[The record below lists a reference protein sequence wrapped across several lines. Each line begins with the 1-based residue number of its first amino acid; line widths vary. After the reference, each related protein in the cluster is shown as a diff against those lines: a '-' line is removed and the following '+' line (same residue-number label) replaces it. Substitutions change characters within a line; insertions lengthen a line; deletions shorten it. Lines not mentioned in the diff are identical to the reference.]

1 MSDCLC
7 SSRLEQQQGGGEARV
22 EIDEVFLYDCNRKS
36 RQQGQ
41 LVVTAT
47 HLTFQPAIATG
58 RKVSF
63 PLHIILETR
72 AVSHPGSPLKI
83 EATILVS
90 DQEQPARIALEFGDR
105 QQERD
110 AALLALR
117 RASAPGSVEAIRA
130 TLCPAKAKD
139 DVVCDVLL
147 QREGERETARM
158 VLGVDSLSFE
168 PGGGSADGSAE
179 GVTVQLTQLTH
190 IKSSDEAIAGAPES
204 WSGAGVSSMLN
215 GAMMRFSFREP
226 AAPRPPQIELR
237 IAVSQDVRASKV
249 TWVIEFA
256 TAAERDRLIVDMQAR
271 WTAARSQ
278 RNGPSSPPQGASRLV
293 SFAGISTSIANVVP
307 ERVEIVSMYKTD
319 QGAKGRFVIECFAGG
334 STWQVI
340 KRYSEFHAL
349 RESLLKCQAPINE
362 VAFPAKTWWSNIDQ
376 DMADRRE
383 ALEPWLNQVIEVC
396 SPAAAG
402 MSADDPA
409 DPLGGSFSASS
420 GGGRADMFLPSPA
433 APVAALDPSIPAMDY
448 SAASGSFHPRN
459 SATADPHLH
468 AASRLLS
475 QFFSV
480 EDVMESPGRGLT
492 RAAGV
497 TSRPRAGTVDL
508 QWPADPTDSVAAV
521 EAVLPALPCGVNC
534 ELLNQLGGGP
544 AKAGWMYLEKRLP
557 GIGTSWGWVKRWF
570 VVWPQTAHP
579 KHGHLLFYFESESSR
594 SAEGTIQ
601 LVAPVIRAP
610 KSDRE
615 QYFSMRLNARQIR
628 GVSMRPGESDLSLA
642 DLDTFDSKFI
652 LGQTREKSNIG
663 TSSCRPGRQDTSD
676 ESTLPEHGIEE
687 WINTLRKAGPE
698 WRMREQEVSRSDW
711 LLKRGGA
718 LGVSMWQRR
727 WVELRGLEMLCYERA
742 GDHPSGCWNVA
753 DYTLCLPVLPNAH
766 RDREFILVPTS
777 AWTDDKDGSDDDAT
791 TAHIFCA
798 PSSDSYLAWRRA
810 LGNAGAGMAT
820 AEQLAKLP
828 SIVGQWG
835 VLASLGQSFGGLGS
849 TASIGQAM
857 ASPEDFDVMKLVGQ
871 GGFGKVFL
879 VKRRGEEESLENLL
893 AMKVMDKAQL
903 LDNKQEYHIKEELSI
918 LAEMDHPFIITL
930 EQAFHTPAKLY
941 LVFEFMPGG
950 DLYVTAQGRVD
961 GKYTEEESVF
971 IVAEVTLAIGHL
983 HDRGIAFRDL

>member
-1 MSDCLC
+1 M
-7 SSRLEQQQGGGEARV
+7 
-22 EIDEVFLYDCNRKS
+22 EIDDVFLYDCNRKS
-36 RQQGQ
+36 RQQGR

-47 HLTFQPAIATG
+47 HLTFQPAIASG

-83 EATILVS
+83 EATVLVS

-130 TLCPAKAKD
+130 TLRPEPQVPKD
-139 DVVCDVLL
+139 DVVCDVML
-147 QREGERETARM
+147 QREGDPETARM
-158 VLGVDSLSFE
+158 VLGVESLSFE
-168 PGGGSADGSAE
+168 PGGAGAAGSAE
-179 GVTVQLTQLTH
+179 GVTVALTQLTR
-190 IKSSDEAIAGAPES
+190 IKSSDEQIAAAPES

-226 AAPRPPQIELR
+226 TAPRPPQIELR

-271 WTAARSQ
+271 WTAARSKH
-278 RNGPSSPPQGASRLV
+278 NGPSSPPQGASRLV

-319 QGAKGRFVIECFAGG
+319 QGAKGRFVVECFAGG

-349 RESLLKCQAPINE
+349 RESLLRTAQAPIDE

-409 DPLGGSFSASS
+409 DPLGGSFNASS

-433 APVAALDPSIPAMDY
+433 APVAALDPSTPGMDY
-448 SAASGSFHPRN
+448 SAASGRFDPRT
-459 SATADPHLH
+459 SATADPHLR
-468 AASRLLS
+468 AASLLLS

-497 TSRPRAGTVDL
+497 VSRPRAGTVDL
-508 QWPADPTDSVAAV
+508 QWPADPTDSAAAV

-534 ELLNQLGGGP
+534 ELLHQLGGGP

-557 GIGTSWGWVKRWF
+557 GIGTRWGWVKRWF

-594 SAEGTIQ
+594 SAEGAIQ

-610 KSDRE
+610 KSDRD
-615 QYFSMRLNARQIR
+615 QYYSMRLNASQIR
-628 GVSMRPGESDLSLA
+628 GVSMRPGEADLSLA

-652 LGQTREKSNIG
+652 LGQTRVKSNIG
-663 TSSCRPGRQDTSD
+663 TASYRADRRQDDSN

-687 WINTLRKAGPE
+687 WIHTLRNAGPE
-698 WRMREQEVSRSDW
+698 WRVREQEVSRSDW
-711 LLKRGGA
+711 LLKRGGT

-727 WVELRGLEMLCYERA
+727 WVELRGLEMMCYETA

-777 AWTDDKDGSDDDAT
+777 AWTDGEDGSGEAAT
-791 TAHIFCA
+791 TGAAHIFCA
-798 PSSDSYLAWRRA
+798 PSNDSYLAWRKA
-810 LGNAGAGMAT
+810 LGNAGAGIAT

-849 TASIGQAM
+849 AASIGQSM
-857 ASPEDFDVMKLVGQ
+857 GSPEDFDVMKLVGQ

-893 AMKVMDKAQL
+893 AMKVMDKAQI
-903 LDNKQEYHIKEELSI
+903 LDNNQETHIKEELSI

-930 EQAFHTPAKLY
+930 EQAFHTSAKLY

-950 DLYVTAQGRVD
+950 DLYVTAQGRDD

-971 IVAEVTLAIGHL
+971 VVAEVTLAIGHL
-983 HDRGIAFRDL
+983 HDCGIAFRDL